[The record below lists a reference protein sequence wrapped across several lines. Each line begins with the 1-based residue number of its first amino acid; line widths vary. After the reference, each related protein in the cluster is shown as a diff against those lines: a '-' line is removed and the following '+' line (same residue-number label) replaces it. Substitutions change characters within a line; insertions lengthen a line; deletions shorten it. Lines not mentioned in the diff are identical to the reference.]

1 MKNKSAY
8 IVLLV
13 LLVMLALSLL
23 IFPGKRAVL
32 HLQPEDILV
41 KAYLKDMDSQS
52 TIPNAK
58 NYSKYIELTI
68 DSTKK
73 APLATGDYTVRIYP
87 IFSYSP
93 LTAWTFENTAKEDYS
108 FGNDS
113 VTLSL
118 VKSEMEKAGLSE
130 EGQRLSN
137 RIGFTY
143 TNHTYPATLRY
154 FIPKGE
160 HTPNQD
166 NTFVI
171 VTYRQGTKNPATWV
185 KRVPLILPHEDAKK
199 DGYPRIVRF
208 KPSQ

>member
-1 MKNKSAY
+1 MRNKSAY
-8 IVLLV
+8 IGLV
-13 LLVMLALSLL
+13 ILFVMLALFLL
-23 IFPGKRAVL
+23 VFSGKEAAL
-32 HLQPEDILV
+32 QLQPEDILV
-41 KAYLKDMDSQS
+41 KAYLKDMESQS
-52 TIPNAK
+52 SIPNAK
-58 NYSKYIELTI
+58 NYSRYIELTI
-68 DSTKK
+68 DNAKK

-87 IFSYSP
+87 VFSYSP
-93 LTAWTFENTAKEDYS
+93 LTARTFENTAKEDYS

-130 EGQRLSN
+130 EGQGLSN

-160 HTPNQD
+160 HTPNPD

-171 VTYRQGTKNPATWV
+171 VTYRQGTKNLATWV
-185 KRVPLILPHEDAKK
+185 KRVPLILPHDEAQK